1 VHRSQAHTVSTT
13 QIDNNR
19 HRGFC
24 NDVGVGAQDY
34 RHFLQSQLFANS

>member
-1 VHRSQAHTVSTT
+1 MFGPDTKSIEHKHTVSTT

-24 NDVGVGAQDY
+24 NAVGVGPQDY
-34 RHFLQSQLFANS
+34 RHFL